1 MIRICE
7 VGPHDGI
14 QKTKQE
20 VQFISTLI
28 NAGIKNSKRFH
39 LSILKSFHK

>member
-20 VQFISTLI
+20 VQFISTL